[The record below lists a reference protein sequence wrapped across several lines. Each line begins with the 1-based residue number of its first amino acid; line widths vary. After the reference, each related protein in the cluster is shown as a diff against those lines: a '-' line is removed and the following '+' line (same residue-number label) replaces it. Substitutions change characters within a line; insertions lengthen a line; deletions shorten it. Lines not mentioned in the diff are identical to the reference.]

1 MNTKKEVLRQL
12 KRTELYFEMED
23 MEAIKS
29 IVDNC
34 ITILEKS
41 IKKED
46 ERTSEYIDDLIK
58 DLK

>member
-12 KRTELYFEMED
+12 KRTEIYFEKENI
-23 MEAIKS
+23 EAIKS

-41 IKKED
+41 IKSND
-46 ERTSEYIDDLIK
+46 ERASEYIDELIK